1 MMGSYPSFGDTR
13 RRRRRLFYWRVVR
26 LLVAV
31 LVVIGVGGYAYQV
44 GVSADQTRTDKL
56 EADLL
61 RFQQSN
67 LDLRDRLTLTAQ
79 RFDQAETALD
89 ELRRRY
95 AESVPQGE
103 VAELLTRI
111 QAQLQAGVAP
121 ERLAFL
127 IDAAAAA
134 EGCDGA
140 PVTKRFMPRT
150 PVSTGPVSYV
160 RFDERITVTGSGE
173 SVRTADGLPEAWFDP
188 ALPVRID
195 FRTLDGAVVGVEDIV
210 PFTYSMVVDRQE
222 YRFSVVSGE
231 RRFVEITAQ
240 ACALP
245 GASGRDGAGPA
256 EPGPGANGAAARGP
270 DGTSAVGRVSAR
282 TGAAAAASE
291 TAAAVRRAQSQ
302 IAVGDLVI
310 EAAPRDSADV
320 AGPLPP

>member
-13 RRRRRLFYWRVVR
+13 RRRRRLFYWRVLR

-31 LVVIGVGGYAYQV
+31 LVVTGVGAYAYQV
-44 GVSADQTRTDKL
+44 GVSADQARTDKL

-89 ELRRRY
+89 ELRRRF

-103 VAELLTRI
+103 VAELLRRI

-134 EGCDGA
+134 ESCDGA

-150 PVSTGPVSYV
+150 AVSTGPVSYV

-173 SVRTADGLPEAWFDP
+173 SVRTADGLPEAWYDP

-195 FRTLDGAVVGVEDIV
+195 FQTLDGAVVGVEDIV

-222 YRFSVVSGE
+222 YRFSVVAGE

-245 GASGRDGAGPA
+245 GASGQDGAGPDA
-256 EPGPGANGAAARGP
+256 AGPDEAGAAGRGPARNGAAAFVPEVAGRGQ
-270 DGTSAVGRVSAR
+270 
-282 TGAAAAASE
+282 
-291 TAAAVRRAQSQ
+291 RAPAP

-310 EAAPRDSADV
+310 EAAPRDSSDV